1 MAAVSST
8 AWDASAGG
16 YSKTIDVNS
25 LTKGGNTTIQ
35 LPDGAV
41 GNTYALTLNLT
52 NCAATDTFSWALSN
66 DPTGRATLT
75 PGGGGNRT
83 VQFNL
88 ANLSAATDDGQPFQV
103 TVQLT
108 NNSATPTVTYT
119 LQFEITAKQYD
130 AISLTPLVLP
140 PVVVGTAYTQNLV
153 AKGANSSFAWSVIS
167 SSLPSGLAWDT
178 RSHQLSGTVTDATQ
192 VGSAYSLVLGVAA
205 TNV

>member
-75 PGGGGNRT
+75 PGGGGNQT
-83 VQFNL
+83 VQFSL
-88 ANLSAATDDGQPFQV
+88 ANLSAATEDGQPLQV

-108 NNSATPTVTYT
+108 NNSAAPPVIYT
-119 LQFEITAKQYD
+119 LLFDIAVINCDK
-130 AISLTPLVLP
+130 ISVAPTVLP

-153 AKGANSSFAWSVIS
+153 
-167 SSLPSGLAWDT
+167 
-178 RSHQLSGTVTDATQ
+178 
-192 VGSAYSLVLGVAA
+192 
-205 TNV
+205 